1 MFSMWRILF
10 EIDSLN
16 FQFSVSRENIHLTKK
31 ERGNDKRFGSTLFKP
46 FKRVITHK
54 WSPGSEN
61 SASVFFY

>member
-1 MFSMWRILF
+1 MLSMWRILF

-16 FQFSVSRENIHLTKK
+16 FQSRENIHLTKK

-61 SASVFFY
+61 SARVFFY